1 MTDLDKT
8 IAGAAAIN
16 GALAD
21 EIMRLKAR
29 IAELEEKLNKLA
41 LMAETSNHWTDEHRL
56 MPAAGVADI
65 IYEAIEA
72 LKGEQT

>member
-1 MTDLDKT
+1 MTMDDELDRFIET
-8 IAGAAAIN
+8 IS
-16 GALAD
+16 
-21 EIMRLKAR
+21 LKAR